1 MSIENMFGDLHSID
15 IMAETKTKEVLL
27 ILVCNG
33 FIDGTPE
40 TQTALLDKKD
50 I

>member
-27 ILVCNG
+27 IR
-33 FIDGTPE
+33 FY
-40 TQTALLDKKD
+40 
-50 I
+50 

>member
-27 ILVCNG
+27 K
-33 FIDGTPE
+33 
-40 TQTALLDKKD
+40 QKQKKFC
-50 I
+50 